1 MGLRFHINQPKYG
14 NLSVRYITHDF
25 LPQKGMTKTDYQ
37 ESKNHHPPILQR
49 IFSACQSELENAL
62 V

>member
-1 MGLRFHINQPKYG
+1 MGLRFHINQAKYG
-14 NLSVRYITHDF
+14 NLSVKYITHDF

-49 IFSACQSELENAL
+49 IFSACQSELKNAL